1 MGLEEDRLEDE
12 PKICKV
18 AIVGAGSMA
27 REHIRAFANVPGV
40 TIAGLH
46 SRTRSR
52 AESLAFEF
60 RIPGVYD
67 SVNEL
72 YEGTLADLV
81 VVTVSETAMNPVSRA
96 CFEFPWTV
104 LLEKPAGFNVDDAE
118 DIHAAASAKNRK
130 VFVALNRRFNSS
142 TRAVLSDLAN
152 GNERRFIK
160 VQDQEDQAQ
169 ALAYGHP
176 AVVIDNWMYANAIH
190 IIDYFRVLGRGEI
203 TTVQPVFQWQA
214 QSPGVVVARIE
225 FDSGDIGLYEA
236 VWNAPAPW
244 AVSVSTAQKR
254 WEMRPLERATF
265 QLAGQ
270 RTLEPVPVH
279 HWDEEF
285 KPGFRLQAEMA
296 VAAALG
302 RPSDS
307 PSLEDSL
314 QTMRLIK
321 AIYSLDR

>member
-1 MGLEEDRLEDE
+1 MVDE
-12 PKICKV
+12 SKICKV
-18 AIVGAGSMA
+18 AIVGAGNMA
-27 REHIRAFANVPGV
+27 REHIRAFADVPGV

-46 SRTRSR
+46 SRSRAR
-52 AESLAFEF
+52 AESLALEF
-60 RIPGVYD
+60 RIPSVYD

-72 YEGTLADLV
+72 YQGTRADLV
-81 VVTVSETAMNPVSRA
+81 VVTVSETSMNPVSRN

-104 LLEKPAGFNVDDAE
+104 LLEKPAGLNVPDAE
-118 DIHAAASAKNRK
+118 DIHRAASLKRSK

-142 TRAVLSDLAN
+142 TRVVLSDLAES
-152 GNERRFIK
+152 NERRFIK
-160 VQDQEDQAQ
+160 VQDQEDQS
-169 ALAYGHP
+169 LAAGHSD
-176 AVVIDNWMYANAIH
+176 AVRENLMYANAIH
-190 IIDYFRVLGRGEI
+190 VIDYFRVLGRGEI
-203 TTVQPVFQWQA
+203 TTVQPVFPWKP
-214 QSPGVVVARIE
+214 QSPGVVVARLE
-225 FDSGDIGLYEA
+225 FDSGDIGLYEC

-244 AVSVSTAQKR
+244 AVSVSTPRKR
-254 WEMRPLERATF
+254 WELRPLERATF

-302 RPSDS
+302 QPSDS
-307 PSLEDSL
+307 PTLADSL

-321 AIYSLDR
+321 AIYSLDH